1 MAFVT
6 YPCDIKPNEV
16 TAFFNVV
23 CFHKS
28 IFISSAFIAAYP
40 TLLLSAVLMRL
51 SGSSSL
57 ITIF

>member
-6 YPCDIKPNEV
+6 YPCDIKPSEV

-40 TLLLSAVLMRL
+40 TLLYRFGFYSRL
-51 SGSSSL
+51 VQPYC
-57 ITIF
+57 

>member
-6 YPCDIKPNEV
+6 YPCDISKPNDANTTPTV

-28 IFISSAFIAAYP
+28 IFISSAFI
-40 TLLLSAVLMRL
+40 VD
-51 SGSSSL
+51 
-57 ITIF
+57 